1 MPVRRFEMDA
11 QTLKVLAHPMR
22 VQMLRILQLHKK
34 VSVTSLA
41 AELNETTGAT
51 SYHLRQLARHGLVE
65 QFEPDGTGSAT
76 GRKQQWWRMAVDEI
90 HTTGFDFLANEETR
104 EAASFLLREYQ
115 SDRNRRTANWY
126 ATATQW
132 PDTWQRASSDMTGQ
146 LELNPKQTR
155 ALADELAAVVSRYRE
170 LKPGR
175 GAREVEVQYAVFPA
189 DTGLPR

>member
-1 MPVRRFEMDA
+1 MAIRRFEMDA

-22 VQMLRILQLHKK
+22 VQMLRILQLRKK

-41 AELNETTGAT
+41 AELSETTDAT

-65 QFEPDGTGSAT
+65 QFESDEPGPTA

-90 HTTGFDFLANEETR
+90 HTTGFDFLANEQTR
-104 EAASFLLREYQ
+104 EAASFLLREHQ
-115 SDRNRRTANWY
+115 ADRSRRVANWF
-126 ATATQW
+126 ATATEW
-132 PDTWQRASSDMTGQ
+132 PEAWQRASSDMHGQ

-155 ALADELAAVVSRYRE
+155 ALVDELAAVIERYRE

-175 GAREVEVQYAVFPA
+175 GARRVDIQYAVFPA
-189 DTGLPR
+189 DIGLPR

>member
-1 MPVRRFEMDA
+1 MAVRRLEMDA

-22 VQMLRILQLHKK
+22 VQMLRILQLRKR

-41 AELNETTGAT
+41 AELSETTGAT

-65 QFEPDGTGSAT
+65 QFESDEPDPGA

-90 HTTGFDFLANEETR
+90 HTTGFDFLTNEDTR
-104 EAASFLLREYQ
+104 EAAGFLLREHAA
-115 SDRNRRTANWY
+115 DRGRRMANWY

-132 PDTWQRASSDMTGQ
+132 PEAWQSASSDMAAQ

-155 ALADELAAVVSRYRE
+155 ALADELAAVVNRYHE
-170 LKPGR
+170 LRPGR
-175 GAREVEVQYAVFPA
+175 GARPVEAQYAVFPA

>member
-1 MPVRRFEMDA
+1 MFAYMPVRRFEMDA

-22 VQMLRILQLHKK
+22 VQMLRILQLRKK

-41 AELNETTGAT
+41 AELSETTGAT

-65 QFEPDGTGSAT
+65 QFESDEPGPGA

-104 EAASFLLREYQ
+104 EAAGFLLREHAA
-115 SDRNRRTANWY
+115 DRSRRMANWY

-132 PDTWQRASSDMTGQ
+132 PGLGRARRATWRPNLSSI
-146 LELNPKQTR
+146 R
-155 ALADELAAVVSRYRE
+155 SRR
-170 LKPGR
+170 GR
-175 GAREVEVQYAVFPA
+175 WP
-189 DTGLPR
+189 TNSPRW